1 MAGLRFL
8 ATLATLQLAAGH
20 PTFARK
26 GQSAAA
32 EHATHWKGPSTTT
45 EQAVRS
51 YHFHVQFVAGNK
63 NSTAKAL
70 RLRSAYVERWGNES
84 CAGLFDQDGLCM
96 YNVDFAAMGPFVS
109 GTAWYQTSRCL
120 QRSVKRARSC
130 RNFGEVNLRA
140 GRETGP
146 PTCRPRGT
154 RRCSRGSRSVRAG
167 RAETAPA
174 GPGFT
179 ASFEKTTSAVQRR
192 KSRPKR
198 PSSTLR
204 GRAAR
209 RPRRFIY
216 YRSP

>member
-8 ATLATLQLAAGH
+8 ATLGTLQLAAGH

-84 CAGLFDQDGLCM
+84 CAGLFEQDGLCM

-109 GTAWYQTSRCL
+109 GNWAAYVPTARYQ
-120 QRSVKRARSC
+120 
-130 RNFGEVNLRA
+130 EVLA
-140 GRETGP
+140 WIT
-146 PTCRPRGT
+146 
-154 RRCSRGSRSVRAG
+154 
-167 RAETAPA
+167 
-174 GPGFT
+174 
-179 ASFEKTTSAVQRR
+179 QRR
-192 KSRPKR
+192 GDLSIIAHPNSRNVVHDHFRFATWVGR
-198 PSSTLR
+198 PWPLNVEPLLWSKGLLPLESCNEWECII
-204 GRAAR
+204 GR
-209 RPRRFIY
+209 
-216 YRSP
+216 SGGWGV